1 MYVGSM
7 VTPHIASQ
15 PKLSQGESRDEAGVE
30 AAHQEEETTATLVWK
45 IG

>member
-1 MYVGSM
+1 M

-15 PKLSQGESRDEAGVE
+15 PKPSEGESRDEAGVE
-30 AAHQEEETTATLVWK
+30 AVHEEEETTAILAWK